1 MNEFDKFEESI
12 GIIFRDK
19 ALLRQAFTHRSY
31 LNEHRELKLA
41 HNERLEFLGDAVL
54 ELIITHEL
62 YRAYPKQDEG
72 DLTAYRSALV
82 NTNTLAETAGEL
94 GVDKYLLLSRG
105 EAKDTGR
112 ARQYIHANTY
122 ESIVGAIYLDQG
134 YDAAH
139 KFVSASLLP
148 KIENIVKEGTFVD
161 SKSRLQEVA
170 QEKMS
175 ITPVY
180 ETLRESGPDHD
191 KRFEVGVFLGTEKA
205 GTGVGRSKQEG
216 EQAAARQA
224 LKAKH
229 WM

>member
-1 MNEFDKFEESI
+1 MNEFEQFEHSI
-12 GIIFRDK
+12 GVTFRDK

-31 LNEHRELKLA
+31 LNEHRELRLA

-54 ELIITHEL
+54 ELIVTHAL
-62 YRAYPKQDEG
+62 YQMYPKEDEG
-72 DLTAYRSALV
+72 QLTAYRSALV
-82 NTNTLAETAGEL
+82 NTITLSETSAEL
-94 GVDKYLLLSRG
+94 GVDEFLLLSRG

-122 ESIVGAIYLDQG
+122 EAIVGAIYLDQG
-134 YDAAH
+134 YDAARE
-139 KFVSASLLP
+139 FVTKTLLP
-148 KIENIVKEGTFVD
+148 KIDSIVREGAFVD

-170 QEKMS
+170 QDKMS
-175 ITPVY
+175 VTPTY

-191 KRFEVGVFLGTEKA
+191 KRFEVGVFLGTEKV